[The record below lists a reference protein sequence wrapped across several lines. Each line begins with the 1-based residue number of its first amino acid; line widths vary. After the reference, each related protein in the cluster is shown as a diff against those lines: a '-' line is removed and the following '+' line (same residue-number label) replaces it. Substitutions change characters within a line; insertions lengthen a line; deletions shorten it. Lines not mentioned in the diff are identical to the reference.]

1 MTATYN
7 GDADAVVEEG
17 HKLEQLASEI
27 RAMLPFLRGVSA
39 DVVDDIGGAAT
50 RAEQTGATLGAVTQE
65 APADID
71 LLNLARDS
79 IGQTEDRWITRVR
92 NAGVTCAGQKV

>member
-1 MTATYN
+1 MTATYD

-17 HKLEQLASEI
+17 HELQRLASEI
-27 RAMLPFLRGVSA
+27 RALLPFLRDVST

-92 NAGVTCAGQKV
+92 NAGVTCAAQKV